1 MSQTAIAIIILIIS
15 LIMYM
20 IPQIPLSVTTIIAMT
35 AMALSGII
43 SFQDAFAGFGNNATL
58 LVAGMMI
65 IGQAC
70 FTSGLAES
78 IGKLLFKF
86 VGTNEKYFVVIIL
99 IVGSFLAVF
108 LNGALVAAM
117 MIPIVDCVVSQ
128 SNGTITR
135 KHTYFPLGLASTL
148 GNNLTTIS
156 ATSMIT
162 ASALVANAGY
172 GEMDLFTPTLINLPA
187 LLIII
192 LVYALVGYRLQQR
205 WFDFPEIPLEAIVVD
220 SNRAHSK
227 LKITIT
233 AAVLIFVVIGL
244 IAGLNSGACAIIGA
258 ALLILTR
265 CIDEK
270 TAFQSISWPTVVIV
284 AGAMGISKGLQ
295 TSGAGEALA
304 NSIISICGPIGQSPF
319 GLCIIF
325 FILGSL
331 LSNVMSDNASVAILV
346 PIVIGLAQKLNCNPM
361 PLILATASGI
371 KVAVA
376 TPVSV
381 TPMTMVQIAGY
392 RFKDYLKMGG
402 LINVIALVVTLFAIH
417 IIYY

>member
-172 GEMDLFTPTLINLPA
+172 GEMDLFTPTLVNLPA

-227 LKITIT
+227 LKIIIT